1 MTGVQKC
8 SVPSPLSFSP
18 WVWRPPVPQ
27 VTPAVLTARLTGS
40 GPEPEKEET
49 RARGRERA
57 GAGAGDAEGRGR
69 RARARCARRRR
80 RVTSV
85 RHVPVF
91 TSLVEPLRQQPN
103 GNIVAILR
111 LRAQETR
118 PFVRPAPGCREEEE
132 EGHGDPPGRA
142 AEARKLRAPTTHPP
156 GRPRATRASPPGRR
170 RLSPAASLGGRPGR
184 ARGL

>member
-27 VTPAVLTARLTGS
+27 VTPATLAARLTGS
-40 GPEPEKEET
+40 GPEPEEQKT
-49 RARGRERA
+49 RARGRER
-57 GAGAGDAEGRGR
+57 AGAGDAEGRGR

-118 PFVRPAPGCREEEE
+118 SFVRPAPGCREEEE
-132 EGHGDPPGRA
+132 EGRGDPPGRA
-142 AEARKLRAPTTHPP
+142 AEARKPRAPTTHPP
-156 GRPRATRASPPGRR
+156 ARPRATRASPPERR

-184 ARGL
+184 ARFL

>member
-1 MTGVQKC
+1 M
-8 SVPSPLSFSP
+8 SFSP

-27 VTPAVLTARLTGS
+27 VTPATLAARLTGS
-40 GPEPEKEET
+40 GPEPEEQKT
-49 RARGRERA
+49 RARGRER
-57 GAGAGDAEGRGR
+57 AGAGDAEGRGR

-132 EGHGDPPGRA
+132 GRGDPPGRA
-142 AEARKLRAPTTHPP
+142 AEARKPRAPTTHPP
-156 GRPRATRASPPGRR
+156 ARPRATRASPPERR

-184 ARGL
+184 ARFL

>member
-1 MTGVQKC
+1 M
-8 SVPSPLSFSP
+8 SFSP

-27 VTPAVLTARLTGS
+27 VTPATLAARLTGS
-40 GPEPEKEET
+40 GPEPEEQKT
-49 RARGRERA
+49 RARGRER
-57 GAGAGDAEGRGR
+57 AGAGDAEGRGR

-118 PFVRPAPGCREEEE
+118 SFVRPAPGCREEEE
-132 EGHGDPPGRA
+132 GRGDPPGRA
-142 AEARKLRAPTTHPP
+142 AEARKPRAPTTHPP
-156 GRPRATRASPPGRR
+156 ARPRATRASPPERR

-184 ARGL
+184 ARFL